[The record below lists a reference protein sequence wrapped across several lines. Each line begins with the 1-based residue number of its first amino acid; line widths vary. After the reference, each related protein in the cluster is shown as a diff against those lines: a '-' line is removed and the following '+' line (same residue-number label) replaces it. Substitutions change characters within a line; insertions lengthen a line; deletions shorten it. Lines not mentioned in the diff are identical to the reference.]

1 MESTSSFTAQN
12 LVKRLF
18 ILIKPGLGRWE
29 HGLVSIHQD
38 TDSPIQG
45 TFFPWAFSMC
55 KEKRLKYLLYVLRI
69 LCGFEEENGRNALD
83 SLAINVLY

>member
-1 MESTSSFTAQN
+1 MESMSPFITQN

-18 ILIKPGLGRWE
+18 ILIKPCLGRWE
-29 HGLVSIHQD
+29 HGLLAHQD

-45 TFFPWAFSMC
+45 AFSWAFLYVQR
-55 KEKRLKYLLYVLRI
+55 EEVKYLLYVLRI
-69 LCGFEEENGRNALD
+69 LCGFEEENEGMPFD

>member
-1 MESTSSFTAQN
+1 MY
-12 LVKRLF
+12 
-18 ILIKPGLGRWE
+18 
-29 HGLVSIHQD
+29 
-38 TDSPIQG
+38 
-45 TFFPWAFSMC
+45 